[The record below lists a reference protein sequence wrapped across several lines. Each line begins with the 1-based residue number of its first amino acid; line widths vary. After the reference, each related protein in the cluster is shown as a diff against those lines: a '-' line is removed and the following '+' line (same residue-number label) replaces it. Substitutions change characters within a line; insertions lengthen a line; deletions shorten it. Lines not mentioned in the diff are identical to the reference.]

1 MATQVQFRRGTAT
14 QNNNFTGA
22 QGELSVNLSNYS
34 IRLHDGV
41 TQGGYE
47 MARAN
52 MSNAF
57 FGSSVLPSANTT
69 YNLGSSSFK
78 FANIFSENFT
88 GALVGNADTATILQ
102 TARNINGVSFD
113 GSADIT
119 IEAAIESTLFIGTG
133 LEDPNDFVSFDGSAD
148 VTIRLKN
155 ASNFNDTNLLKWD
168 DTLGQFTNSLIIDN
182 GTTASVGGNLTVTG
196 DLLVQGSTT
205 TISTTNLVVS
215 DKVIVI
221 GNGTETTQAA
231 DGSGFNIGATGVSLT
246 YDLANTSWTSSESFN
261 LSTGKTY
268 KIGGTTVV
276 GSTALGTGIV
286 TSNLTSVG
294 TITTGVWNGT
304 IVSPTYGGTGV
315 NNDDNTL
322 TLSGNITYTGGHTLE
337 LVTTDVTSV
346 TLPTT
351 GTLATLDGVETLSN
365 KTFDAPTI
373 NNASLDSASID
384 FIFLRNT
391 SGTDI
396 TKSYVKSGDTSTSSL
411 FDHSLT
417 IDIWATTLYS
427 AVDYIIYSE
436 AVNGEK
442 EITKFTV
449 LADGNGDIWMTE
461 QNTLRTDI
469 NNPSFE
475 IEARWITDSVYIVL
489 IPTSNANDVIYK
501 LNATGFVA

>member
-1 MATQVQFRRGTAT
+1 MATQVQFRRGTST
-14 QNNNFTGA
+14 QNNNFIGA
-22 QGELSVNLSNYS
+22 NGELSVNLSNYS

-41 TQGGYE
+41 TAGGYE

-52 MSNAF
+52 MSNAN
-57 FGSSVLPSANTT
+57 FGATVLPSANTT
-69 YNLGSSSFK
+69 YNLGSASFK
-78 FANIFSENFT
+78 FANIFSQSFN
-88 GALVGNADTATILQ
+88 GALVGNADTATQLA
-102 TARNINGVSFD
+102 TPRNINGIAFD
-113 GSADIT
+113 GTQDIT
-119 IEAAIESTLFIGTG
+119 IEAAIDKTLTIGTG
-133 LEDPNDFVSFDGSAD
+133 LSGGTFDGATD
-148 VTIRLKN
+148 VTIALEN
-155 ASNFNDTNLLKWD
+155 SANFTDTNLLKWD
-168 DTLGQFTNSLIIDN
+168 SGNGQFINSLVTDN

-215 DKVIVI
+215 DKLIVI
-221 GNGTETTQAA
+221 GDGTETTQGA
-231 DGSGFNIGATGVSLT
+231 DGAGFNIGSTGVSLT

-261 LSTGKTY
+261 LATGKTY
-268 KIGGTTVV
+268 KINGTTVI
-276 GSTALGTGIV
+276 GSTSLGIGIV
-286 TSNLTSVG
+286 SSSLTSVG

-304 IVSPTYGGTGV
+304 IISPTYGGTGI
-315 NNDDNTL
+315 NNGSNTL
-322 TLSGNITYTGGHTLE
+322 TLSGNVTYTGGHTLE
-337 LVTTDVTSV
+337 LVTSAVTSV
-346 TLPTT
+346 TLPTV
-351 GTLATLDGVETLSN
+351 GTLATLDGIETLTN
-365 KTFDAPTI
+365 KTLNAPTI

-411 FDHSLT
+411 LDHSLT

-449 LADGNGDIWMTE
+449 LADGNGDVWMTE
-461 QNTLRTDI
+461 QNTLRTDT

-489 IPTSNANDVIYK
+489 IPSSNSNDVIYK